1 MILKLNK
8 GVEML
13 QGRDE
18 LVLVEIGRGYARD
31 AEYVEP
37 KAKGRAKGGRVTVGT
52 IGMSQGEQRRR
63 RY

>member
-1 MILKLNK
+1 MEERYSLPAMILKLDK

-31 AEYVEP
+31 AE
-37 KAKGRAKGGRVTVGT
+37 
-52 IGMSQGEQRRR
+52 
-63 RY
+63 